1 MAKTLFVIGTDTDV
15 GKTYVTGLIL
25 KKLREHGRKAAY
37 FKAAMSGNE
46 RDTQGS
52 LIPGDALR
60 VKTISGIEQPLDTM
74 CPYVYE
80 RAVSPHLAAQ
90 IEGSPVELPR
100 VTEDLHSL
108 CTAYDF
114 VTMEGSGGILC
125 PLRFDQTQHLLLPEL
140 IQACQM
146 DCLLVADAGLGTINA
161 VGLTAAYL
169 KAQGIALRG
178 IVFNHFEP
186 GNPMHED
193 NKTMC
198 EYLTGVPVVACVGQ
212 GDRDLNMSTE
222 ALEALYREVDV

>member
-25 KKLREHGRKAAY
+25 KKMREHGRKAAY

-46 RDTQGS
+46 RDAQGD
-52 LIPGDALR
+52 LIPGDALH
-60 VKTISGIEQPLDTM
+60 VKTISGIEQPLTTM

-90 IEGSPVELPR
+90 LEGNPVELSR
-100 VTEDLHSL
+100 VTENLHSL
-108 CTAYDF
+108 CAAYDF

-125 PLRFDQTQHLLLPEL
+125 PIRFDETQHLFLPEL
-140 IQACQM
+140 IRACGM
-146 DCLLVADAGLGTINA
+146 DCLLVADAGLGAINA
-161 VGLTAAYL
+161 VALTAAYL

-198 EYLTGVPVVACVGQ
+198 EYLTGVPVVACVQ
-212 GDRDLNMSTE
+212 RGDTDLNLSAET
-222 ALEALYREVDV
+222 LQALYKEADT